1 MEPFLKAVGGKRW
14 CSAQLAAEIM
24 QIEPAL
30 YVEPFVGGGAV
41 ALALAPGL
49 DKHVYDANPAFVSVW
64 QVLRVHP
71 PEGILR
77 ELNTVERLYPDSA
90 FGYVQARD
98 RLNEY
103 LVGYTR
109 LDSQSAEARRFAAL
123 VLYLNVRSFNGLWR
137 VNQEG
142 AFNVPWGKYKQPR
155 RLTLADLTAYHY
167 ALTTIAAECLDFRVA
182 FKRLCSSQ
190 YRGIRH
196 QIAIFADPPYDS
208 IPDEQ
213 GHRTFVNYTA
223 EGFKVGDQ
231 CDLAQ
236 WLAYLARLGMRVW
249 TTNADTPLIHEI
261 YAWAKIETITEYHSV
276 GAKRAGRGQRKCL
289 LIRG

>member
-49 DKHVYDANPAFVSVW
+49 DKLVYDANPAFAAVW
-64 QVLRVHP
+64 QLLRRHRPEEVLS
-71 PEGILR
+71 
-77 ELNTVERLYPDSA
+77 ELNAVERLYSNSA
-90 FGYVQARD
+90 FGYTQAKD
-98 RLNEY
+98 KLNEY
-103 LVGYTR
+103 LTGGVDPRGP
-109 LDSQSAEARRFAAL
+109 ARQRFAAL
-123 VLYLNVRSFNGLWR
+123 VLYINARSFNGLWR

-155 RLTLADLTAYHY
+155 RLTLADLTTYHY

-182 FKRLCSSQ
+182 FKRLCSPQ
-190 YRGIRH
+190 YRGIRR

-208 IPDEQ
+208 IPDAQ
-213 GHRTFVNYTA
+213 GQRAFVNYTA
-223 EGFKVGDQ
+223 EGFKVADQ
-231 CDLAQ
+231 RDLAQ

-249 TTNADTPLIHEI
+249 TTNADTPLIREI

-276 GAKRAGRGQRKCL
+276 GANSAGRGQRKCL